1 MTIPRALGTLILVQ
15 LFAAPAVAEPDPAAR
30 AFAKGKQLF
39 EEKRYVGAIEAF
51 EEAYRLKPHFMVQC
65 SIARCYENMNRFVL
79 AAERYQ
85 QCLKEGAGASRMA
98 AKITASLEAVE
109 AQISRVTVRSPRPGD
124 EIFVDG
130 RSAGRTPSEVALNPG
145 SHVIEVRR
153 EGAKPARET
162 LKTLGG
168 EARTLELAPVELAP
182 APRPAPGPVTAP
194 ATGQAPPEEKPA
206 RKGLSR
212 LWFWTGVGV
221 TGALAIAA
229 VALGVTTLQSRS
241 DYEEAPTKPKLDD
254 FKGKRTATNVL
265 WGLTAAAAAGTT
277 VLFFYT
283 DFGGRAEQGRRE
295 ASFGLGL
302 RGTF

>member
-1 MTIPRALGTLILVQ
+1 MTIPRALGILILVQ
-15 LFAAPAVAEPDPAAR
+15 LFSTAAVAEPDPAAR

-39 EEKRYVGAIEAF
+39 EEKRYVGAAEAF

-65 SIARCYENMNRFVL
+65 SIARCYENLNRFVL

-85 QCLKEGAGASRMA
+85 QCLKEGAATSKMA

-109 AQISRVTVRSPRPGD
+109 AQISRVLVRSPRPGD
-124 EIFVDG
+124 EVFVDG
-130 RSAGRTPSEVALNPG
+130 RSAGQTPSRVALNPG

-162 LKTLGG
+162 VKTLGG
-168 EARTLELAPVELAP
+168 EALTLELSPVELAP
-182 APRPAPGPVTAP
+182 APRPEPEAQPVTQP
-194 ATGQAPPEEKPA
+194 ARPEEKPVK
-206 RKGLSR
+206 RGLSR

-221 TGALAIAA
+221 TGALAITAI
-229 VALGVTTLQSRS
+229 ALGVTTLQARS
-241 DYEEAPTKPKLDD
+241 DYEDAPTKPGLDD

-283 DFGGRAEQGRRE
+283 DFGGRTEQGRRE
-295 ASFGLGL
+295 ARFGLGL
-302 RGTF
+302 RGAF